1 MDKNQLQKQLERLF
15 KETDLK
21 IDHNKKERH
30 IIYIEFA
37 DKYRKLWEDLE

>member
-1 MDKNQLQKQLERLF
+1 MDKNQLQKKLERLF

-30 IIYIEFA
+30 VIYVELIE
-37 DKYRKLWEDLE
+37 DYRRLWEDSE